1 MTVRRVEV
9 GVVGVGYWGPKLVRN
24 LYDTP
29 SADLSWVI
37 DRDRT
42 RLERIGQQYPR
53 VQTSDRYDDLLD
65 SSVEAI
71 VIATPIRTHH
81 ALAKAALLRGKHV
94 MIEKPL
100 AASSAECEELIALA
114 DARGLTLMV
123 GHTFEYNAAIRALRQ
138 IVERGDLGDVY
149 YVDTARL
156 NLGLFQRDINVIWDL
171 APHDLSIL
179 LHVLQREPISVSAR
193 GGAHIHQGVH
203 DVVFMELRF
212 PDNILANV
220 HLSWLYPRKE
230 RRVTIVGSKKMLVC
244 DDVQEIEKI
253 RIYDKGVDL
262 PSRSDQLPHETDEF
276 FDFHLS
282 YRYGDVSIPHVPFD
296 EPLRAQC
303 GHFLDCIRTGQ
314 RPLTDG
320 REGLTVVRLIEAA
333 NRSLHEGGRQVM
345 VGEGAALAGVGAG
358 DAFGRGWLAGLPN
371 GAGDLPNGSAAHTRS

>member
-1 MTVRRVEV
+1 MTARRVEV

-42 RLERIGQQYPR
+42 RLERIGQQYPS
-53 VQTSDRYDDLLD
+53 VQVSDSYDDLLR
-65 SSVEAI
+65 SSAEAI

-81 ALAKAALLRGKHV
+81 ALARAALLHGKHV

-100 AASSAECEELIALA
+100 AASAAECEDLISLA

-123 GHTFEYNAAIRALRQ
+123 GHTFEYNAAVRALRQ
-138 IVERGDLGDVY
+138 IIQRGDLGDVY

-179 LHVLQREPISVSAR
+179 LHVLQREPISISAR
-193 GGAHIHQGVH
+193 GGAHIQHGVH
-203 DVVFMELRF
+203 DVVFLELRF

-244 DDVQEIEKI
+244 DDVQELEKI

-262 PSRSDQLPHETDEF
+262 PRRSNQLPHETDEF

-296 EPLRAQC
+296 EPLRTQC
-303 GHFLDCIRTGQ
+303 SHFLECVSTGQ

-333 NRSLHEGGRQVM
+333 NQSLNDGGRRV
-345 VGEGAALAGVGAG
+345 LVGA
-358 DAFGRGWLAGLPN
+358 DATAGHASGADSFSRRWPAGLRSDAS
-371 GAGDLPNGSAAHTRS
+371 GFANGSAAHTHS

>member
-1 MTVRRVEV
+1 MTARRVEV

-24 LYDTP
+24 LYDTA

-37 DRDRT
+37 DRDRA

-53 VQTSDRYDDLLD
+53 VQISDSYDDLLN
-65 SSVEAI
+65 SSAEAV

-81 ALAKAALLRGKHV
+81 ALAKAALLHGKHV
-94 MIEKPL
+94 MVEKPL
-100 AASSAECEELIALA
+100 AASAAECEELIELA

-123 GHTFEYNAAIRALRQ
+123 GHTFEYNAAVRALRQ
-138 IVERGDLGDVY
+138 IIQRGDLGDVY
-149 YVDTARL
+149 YIDTARL

-179 LHVLQREPISVSAR
+179 LHVLQREPISISAR
-193 GGAHIHQGVH
+193 GGAHIHHGVH
-203 DVVFMELRF
+203 DVVFLELRF

-244 DDVQEIEKI
+244 DDVQELEKI

-262 PSRSDQLPHETDEF
+262 PSRSDQLPHETNEF

-296 EPLRAQC
+296 EPLSAQC
-303 GHFLDCIRTGQ
+303 AHFLECIRTGQ
-314 RPLTDG
+314 QPLTDG

-333 NRSLHEGGRQVM
+333 NQSLHDGGRRVM
-345 VGEGAALAGVGAG
+345 VGDGAALASVGAA
-358 DAFGRGWLAGLPN
+358 DPFAREWPAGRPTGLN
-371 GAGDLPNGSAAHTRS
+371 GFASGSAAHARP